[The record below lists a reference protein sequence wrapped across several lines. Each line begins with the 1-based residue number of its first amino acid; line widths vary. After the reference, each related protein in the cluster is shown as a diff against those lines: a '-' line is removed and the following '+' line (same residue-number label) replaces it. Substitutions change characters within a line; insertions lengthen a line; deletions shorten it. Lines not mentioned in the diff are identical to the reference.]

1 VTERPKED
9 PKKIL
14 YPVHIVTPKQTIEA
28 IMKQYNV
35 SLEALKA
42 ANPGLTS
49 DLKIDQKIVIPT
61 MKGVDYIVK
70 KGDTLSVIAEKYG
83 IENLYHILVAN
94 NLTSASRVRIG
105 QKLFLPNPTK
115 DPNPKKPE
123 IKVPVIVKNV
133 PPIPPT
139 KKPPIRTEQVK
150 SAKSL
155 TYGTYS
161 LDLKVDRGC
170 RNFAWGNCTCFVAK
184 YKNVTWR

>member
-1 VTERPKED
+1 MTERPKED

-94 NLTSASRVRIG
+94 NPVSYTHLT
-105 QKLFLPNPTK
+105 LPTN
-115 DPNPKKPE
+115 
-123 IKVPVIVKNV
+123 
-133 PPIPPT
+133 
-139 KKPPIRTEQVK
+139 
-150 SAKSL
+150 
-155 TYGTYS
+155 
-161 LDLKVDRGC
+161 
-170 RNFAWGNCTCFVAK
+170 
-184 YKNVTWR
+184 